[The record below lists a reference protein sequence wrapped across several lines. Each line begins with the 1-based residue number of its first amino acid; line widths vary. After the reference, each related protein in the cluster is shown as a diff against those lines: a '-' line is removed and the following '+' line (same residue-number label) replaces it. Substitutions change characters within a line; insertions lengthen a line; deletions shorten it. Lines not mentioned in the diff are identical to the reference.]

1 MTSGRRGRLLLLHNP
16 EARSAPEPA
25 LLRRLE
31 SFLRAEGWE
40 VDVRD
45 PGGGGATSA
54 QVRRMVLE
62 EGFRRVVVCGG
73 DGTVRLAAEGL
84 RGTGVPLA
92 LLPMGTANVLAR
104 ELGIPRSPLLAAE
117 LAARGEARAVP
128 LGLVGGGTAFTF
140 CASAGL
146 DSLAVARLDEALKR
160 ETGGWA
166 YGYAALRVLLEARLP
181 LLRVHPEGG
190 PPVVAAQVFVLRSR
204 RYGGDARLTR
214 APVFFRPVLQV
225 LAVAPPLGPRLP
237 CLALGLLRGGL
248 EGLPGIHAFETRRV
262 FLEGPDGFPLEA
274 DGDVVAPLPAEL
286 SVEDQ
291 ALLLVAPEGL
301 PAPSKGG

>member
-16 EARSAPEPA
+16 GARSAPEPA
-25 LLRRLE
+25 LLSRLE
-31 SFLRAEGWE
+31 SLLRAEGWDVE
-40 VDVRD
+40 VRD
-45 PGGGGATSA
+45 SRGDGAASA
-54 QVRRMVLE
+54 QVRRTVLE
-62 EGFRRVVVCGG
+62 EGFHRVAVCGG

-128 LGLVGGGTAFTF
+128 LGLIGGGTPFTF

-146 DSLAVARLDEALKR
+146 DSLAVARLDEAMKR

-190 PPVVAAQVFVLRSR
+190 PPVEAAQVFVLRSR
-204 RYGGDARLTR
+204 RYGGDACLTR
-214 APVFFRPVLQV
+214 APVFFRPILKV

-248 EGLPGIHAFETRRV
+248 EGLPGIHAFESRRV
-262 FLEGPDGFPLEA
+262 LLEGPDGFPLEA
-274 DGDVVAPLPAEL
+274 DGDAVATLPAEI
-286 SVEDQ
+286 SVEDG
-291 ALLLVAPEGL
+291 ALLLVVPEGI
-301 PAPSKGG
+301 PGPREVG